1 MSILLMSRVFK
12 APMGGASR
20 KLLALRLADYAD
32 DEGRGIWPT
41 VATLAAQTEL
51 SERTV
56 QRLLADFV
64 EEGLLVAVAEAS
76 GRRGQ
81 ATRYDMVPE
90 VIGRVSTGADGCHGV
105 TGDTV
110 SPVVTGDMDDAT
122 GDTSDADGCHHVTRT
137 IREPSRTIIERE
149 RASGNADSATD
160 GPVRAETMRA
170 RMRRVHRE
178 WPTFATDSEVAA
190 ERAWVALTDEQREA
204 AAAGVAGY
212 IAEAR
217 RCGRTKFCSFSTYLG
232 EKRWERV
239 AAGAASAAVS
249 SHAAPAWG
257 RAWAAARFAALAAD
271 PDPRCNMA
279 PTRMQQQMIAA
290 GTLSAD
296 EVRRA
301 KLSAG
306 GWPRVNTMDDNA
318 LHRARGTTVDAGV
331 LALAERTEQ
340 VHRGSAL
347 WRAWAE
353 LHSQRGWPW
362 FADAGRCAEWVYFPA
377 REAGAGE
384 AVADVAAAADA
395 FLDTVRGRA

>member
-1 MSILLMSRVFK
+1 MSILLMSRIFK
-12 APMGGASR
+12 AHMGSPSR

-41 VATLAAQTEL
+41 VATLAEQTEMDR
-51 SERTV
+51 RTV
-56 QRLLADFV
+56 QRHMADFV
-64 EEGLLVAVAEAS
+64 KEGLLVVVAEAS
-76 GRRGQ
+76 GRPGQ

-90 VIGRVSTGADGCHGV
+90 AIGRAAVGSDGCHGV
-105 TGDTV
+105 TGDIV
-110 SPVVTGDMDDAT
+110 PPVET
-122 GDTSDADGCHHVTRT
+122 GDTGAETGDIHDRDGRHHAAQTV
-137 IREPSRTIIERE
+137 IEPSRSVIERE

-160 GPVRAETMRA
+160 GAVRAETMRA

-178 WPTFATDSEVAA
+178 WPTFATDSEASA
-190 ERAWVALTDEQREA
+190 ERAWVALTDDEREA
-204 AAAGVAGY
+204 AAAGLAAYVA
-212 IAEAR
+212 ETR
-217 RCGRTKFCSFSTYLG
+217 RTGRTKFCSFSTYLA

-239 AAGAASAAVS
+239 TAGAASAAVS
-249 SHAAPAWG
+249 THAAPAWG
-257 RAWAAARFAALAAD
+257 KAWAAARFAALAAD
-271 PDPRCNMA
+271 PDARCNMA

-301 KLSAG
+301 KLAAG
-306 GWPRVNTMDDNA
+306 GWPRVNTLDDNA
-318 LHRARGTTVDAGV
+318 LNRARGTTVDAAV
-331 LALAERTEQ
+331 LSLAERTEQ

-362 FADAGRCAEWVYFPA
+362 FADASRCAEWVYFPA

-384 AVADVAAAADA
+384 TVADVAAAADA
-395 FLDTVRGRA
+395 FLEIVRGRA